1 MDYHPSLSPNIL
13 SSSHHLSQV
22 WDTQSFLNFRKL
34 FCEAGT
40 AHTKCVAPLDDSLT
54 DQSTNTTN
62 SFCFENYGS
71 YDCSEIRNSAIRKC
85 VQWGTSLILA
95 NSIIG
100 LGCLVIMAVCI
111 YITIEILTHPVIT
124 QSMLDIINYLLLLP
138 IGACIWQAIAFW
150 SIQEL
155 QGNGITL
162 TWLPKLYVVLACAQL
177 VALPLGIVSG
187 RYKSRPLLIIYITF
201 SILIIAGLVLAGVL
215 GWTLAKLFAENYHPS
230 DDEIGRLACDK
241 HLPLCSGC
249 QDNPPTCTEWSG
261 NEVMTL
267 YSLDFRF
274 SGMVSLL
281 ALLYILGAVI
291 VAFIVENSLKNY
303 KSDFV

>member
-1 MDYHPSLSPNIL
+1 M
-13 SSSHHLSQV
+13 

-34 FCEAGT
+34 FCQAGT
-40 AHTKCVAPLDDSLT
+40 AHTKCIED
-54 DQSTNTTN
+54 
-62 SFCFENYGS
+62 
-71 YDCSEIRNSAIRKC
+71 SEIRNSAIRKC
-85 VQWGTSLILA
+85 VQWSTSLILA

-100 LGCLVIMAVCI
+100 LVCLAIMAVCI

-124 QSMLDIINYLLLLP
+124 QSMLDIVNYLLLLP

-155 QGNGITL
+155 QGDGITL
-162 TWLPKLYVVLACAQL
+162 TWLPNLYVVLACAQL

-215 GWTLAKLFAENYHPS
+215 GWTLAKLFAENFHLS
-230 DDEIGRLACDK
+230 ENEIGRLACDK
-241 HLPLCSGC
+241 NLPLCSGC
-249 QDNPPTCTEWSG
+249 DDSPPTCPEWSS
-261 NEVMTL
+261 NEVLTL
-267 YSLDFRF
+267 YSLDYRF

-281 ALLYILGAVI
+281 AMLYILGALI